1 MTDTAKPTYAFFDNT
16 NKNTE
21 FLFKQD
27 GLPDVRVSSELVHEL
42 ALVTAQTNLTPR
54 QLLERVRELEA
65 EQAEL
70 VQFFTE
76 LANDSVVFGL
86 DTEFGDGFSVGVKTV
101 CDAIKAAIGKHGEK
115 V

>member
-54 QLLERVRELEA
+54 QLLERVRELE
-65 EQAEL
+65 EL
-70 VQFFTE
+70 VE
-76 LANDSVVFGL
+76 DLLPYA
-86 DTEFGDGFSVGVKTV
+86 
-101 CDAIKAAIGKHGEK
+101 KAAVPFPVAVGEPTVFERAEAALAKHGE
-115 V
+115 VV